1 VIHKSA
7 RFIGILLLFLVFLQ
21 GAIIPHE
28 WLHQVIES
36 HQDTQDLANNN
47 NADYKSHFSSAHT
60 HCDYLL
66 LAISTFHPAIHPIG
80 KHYFFATDNFTY
92 FSHTS
97 IRVQSQLTVASRG
110 PPTV

>member
-1 VIHKSA
+1 VINKSA

-36 HQDTQDLANNN
+36 HQDTQDLAINN
-47 NADYKSHFSSAHT
+47 NADYSTHFSPLHT

-66 LAISTFHPAIHPIG
+66 LSIITFHTAIHPIG
-80 KHYFFATDNFTY
+80 KHYFFAIDNFTY
-92 FSHTS
+92 FSDTS
-97 IRVQSQLTVASRG
+97 ISIQSQLTVESRG